1 MRRLVLLPYSPW
13 SIKARWAL
21 DHHRVEHRVENYMP
35 MLGEPL
41 LRARMGWPRG
51 TITVPV
57 LFDGG
62 RVIADSL
69 AIARHAESIGRGA
82 PLFPEGRDAD
92 VAHWN
97 GLSDVIA
104 RAGRAL
110 LTPRLHRSPAALIES
125 MPPSIPGPLRGASLP
140 AAELAVKYLARK
152 YAVREEEAEQD
163 RGTIRWTLRM
173 LREALERGDY
183 VLGAPSYADVSM
195 IAALQTVLPSR
206 AVAPL
211 GEATTSAWTDETL
224 AREHGDVLA
233 WRDRM
238 VAKHFV
244 R

>member
-21 DHHRVEHRVENYMP
+21 DHHRVEHRVEVYLP

-41 LRARMGWPRG
+41 LRARMGWPQG

-62 RVIADSL
+62 RVVRDSL

-97 GLSDVIA
+97 GLADVVA

-110 LTPRLHRSPAALIES
+110 VTPRLRRSPAALIES
-125 MPPSIPGPLRGASLP
+125 MPPSIPRPLRGASLP
-140 AAELAVKYLARK
+140 AAELAVKYIASK

-163 RGTIRWTLRM
+163 RGTIRWTLRK
-173 LREALERGDY
+173 LRDALERGDH
-183 VLGAPSYADVSM
+183 VLGSLSYADVAM
-195 IAALQTVLPSR
+195 IAALQMVVPSR
-206 AVAPL
+206 ALAEL
-211 GEATTSAWTDETL
+211 GDATVRAWTDETL

-238 VAKHFV
+238 VEQHFV